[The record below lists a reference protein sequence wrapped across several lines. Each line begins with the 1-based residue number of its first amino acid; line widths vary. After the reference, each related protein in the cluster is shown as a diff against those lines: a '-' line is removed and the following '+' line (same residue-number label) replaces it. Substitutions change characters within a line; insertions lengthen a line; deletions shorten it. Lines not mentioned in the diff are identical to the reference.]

1 MYQRLMTVLFLCQ
14 GDSALIRGAVKGHTE
29 VVGILIE
36 AGADMNLQDNDVSS
50 ADWV

>member
-1 MYQRLMTVLFLCQ
+1 MVLCVCQ
-14 GDSALIRGAVKGHTE
+14 GATALMKAAHKGHTE

-36 AGADMNLQDNDVSS
+36 AGADMDLQHNDVSS

>member
-1 MYQRLMTVLFLCQ
+1 MVLCVCQ
-14 GDSALIRGAVKGHTE
+14 GFSALIGAAMNGHTE

-36 AGADMNLQDNDVSS
+36 MGADIELKDNSVSS